1 MTPLRWYAATC
12 VLDLYFGRHTCLLSS
27 CSRRALSLF
36 LCLSLS
42 SLCLSLFPS
51 LSFPRSLSVACRG
64 ISVTPL
70 QWYAAV
76 CFLYSSFGRHVC
88 LPSFGSRRAL
98 SSLSLFQPSF
108 SLSSSLSL
116 SLLSLLS
123 VACRGITVTLLRW
136 YACVLD
142 LSFGRHVCLPS
153 FCSRRA
159 LSLFLCLMATT
170 WPWNGPAPTVPCVT
184 ATTLIFFV
192 FRGYFGTYSILSRTV
207 ETPPELASYRVE
219 VTSSGPVYFCRYA
232 IKDLFC
238 RGVTLTQ
245 PALGA
250 PSCRRR
256 ASPRS

>member
-1 MTPLRWYAATC
+1 MSALFLQSTRSLS
-12 VLDLYFGRHTCLLSS
+12 LSLSLSLLSVCLS
-27 CSRRALSLF
+27 FSRSLSLESSFSLSLCRLSRHQCDTTAMVRCGMLSLQLFWSPCMSPLFRQSTRALLSFSLSALFLSLF
-36 LCLSLS
+36 L
-42 SLCLSLFPS
+42 
-51 LSFPRSLSVACRG
+51 
-64 ISVTPL
+64 
-70 QWYAAV
+70 
-76 CFLYSSFGRHVC
+76 
-88 LPSFGSRRAL
+88 
-98 SSLSLFQPSF
+98 
-108 SLSSSLSL
+108 SLSL

-123 VACRGITVTLLRW
+123 VACRGITGTLLRW